1 MVAGMCVLQDG
12 VINHKL
18 SRRFKIKT
26 VLTQDDPRCMQ
37 EVIERRLKHSINS
50 SNGGFGRLPDAIFV
64 DGGITQLRA
73 ARSVIDKLGL
83 DIKLYGMVKNDKHR
97 TRALIDEERNEQE
110 LSENLMNLIT
120 NFQDEVHKTAIEYH
134 RKVRDKEITKSALD
148 GISGIGEVKK
158 QELLKTFGSIER
170 IKDAS
175 IEELI
180 KIKGINE
187 NLARIITEELKKN

>member
-1 MVAGMCVLQDG
+1 MCVLQDG

-37 EVIERRLKHSINS
+37 EIIERRLKHSIGENT
-50 SNGGFGRLPDAIFV
+50 NGGFGKLPDAIFV

-97 TRALIDEERNEQE
+97 TRALIDENRNEQE

-148 GISGIGEVKK
+148 EISGIGQVKK
-158 QELLKTFGSIER
+158 QELLKKFGSIEK
-170 IKDAS
+170 IKEAS
-175 IEELI
+175 IDELT

-187 NLARIITEELKKN
+187 NLARIIKEELKKR

>member
-37 EVIERRLKHSINS
+37 EVIERRLKHSMES
-50 SNGGFGRLPDAIFV
+50 TSGGFGKLPDAIFV

-97 TRALIDEERNEQE
+97 TRALIDENRNEQE

-148 GISGIGEVKK
+148 EILGIGQVKK
-158 QELLKTFGSIER
+158 QELLKQFGSIEK
-170 IKDAS
+170 IKEAD
-175 IEELI
+175 IEELV

-187 NLARIITEELKKN
+187 NLARKIKEELKKY